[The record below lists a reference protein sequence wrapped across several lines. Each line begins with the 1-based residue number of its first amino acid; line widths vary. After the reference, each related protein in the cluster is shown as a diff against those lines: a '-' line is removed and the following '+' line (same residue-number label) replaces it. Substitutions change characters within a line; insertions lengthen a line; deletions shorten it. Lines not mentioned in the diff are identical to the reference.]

1 MTEATTPLSEYEA
14 AKNAALDARLRLED
28 RLKSLELERQQ
39 IRQLLGRVRKPKAAT
54 PKPAR
59 KSRKPAI
66 TDGATA

>member
-1 MTEATTPLSEYEA
+1 MIETTDPVSDYET
-14 AKNAALDARLRLED
+14 AKNAAIDARLRLED

-39 IRQLLGRVRKPKAAT
+39 IRQLLGRVRKPKAAAS
-54 PKPAR
+54 KPAR